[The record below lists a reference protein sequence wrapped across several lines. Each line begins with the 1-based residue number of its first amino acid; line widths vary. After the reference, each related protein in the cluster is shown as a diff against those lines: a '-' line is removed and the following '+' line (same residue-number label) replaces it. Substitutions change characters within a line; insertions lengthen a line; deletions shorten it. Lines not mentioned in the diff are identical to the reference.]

1 MRTVLYAWLAA
12 LLLAALPAQ
21 AQIVWPPEP
30 APFTR
35 GVCDSAQAG
44 GTGTASKAIT
54 SIPGFE
60 GYYYFCPRESTY
72 GTRYVVLVRRTDYQ
86 LKLPDAAQFAAMTN
100 AELIAEVWRRNA
112 GVDCRR
118 LPSGSE
124 FAPICSATIAAA
136 DADPA
141 RPVPVWKVS
150 GSGSLTTR
158 ATYIASFDDAGV
170 ATWMQLTD
178 PRVSV
183 GDPCS
188 CSEMAV
194 KAGSQTRC
202 PLASG
207 ATVQRSTTLSI
218 DGVMTPATQRLRVWA
233 QCSRQ

>member
-1 MRTVLYAWLAA
+1 MRTIFYTWLAA
-12 LLLAALPAQ
+12 LLLAALPAR
-21 AQIVWPPEP
+21 AQILWPPEP

-35 GVCDSAQAG
+35 GVCESAQAG
-44 GTGTASKAIT
+44 GTGSALKSVT
-54 SIPGFE
+54 SVAGFE
-60 GYYYFCPRESTY
+60 GYYYYCPRESTY

-141 RPVPVWKVS
+141 RPVPAWIVS
-150 GSGSLTTR
+150 GSGTLANR
-158 ATYIASFDDAGV
+158 ATYVASFDDAGV
-170 ATWMQLTD
+170 ATWTQLSA
-178 PRVSV
+178 PRATV
-183 GDPCS
+183 GEPCA
-188 CSEMAV
+188 CSTAAA
-194 KAGSQTRC
+194 KAGTQTRC

-207 ATVQRSTTLSI
+207 ATVPRTVTLSI
-218 DGVMTPATQRLRVWA
+218 DGVLTPTVQQHRVWA